1 MSKSRIMAIA
11 ESVKQST
18 KSIVPGA
25 FLSDVKTMTRDQMT
39 SVVNQIA
46 NDTFKPERARLSESA
61 NLGTNAGVVAKSKL
75 SLNSEMK
82 KEYVARAENL
92 LMHTIQ
98 STGAQSTAV
107 SPVNQAGAVSLVGGI
122 IDEAYNKFMTTEAT
136 RAPEYLR
143 TYTIPLVI
151 DHMGNVYDLIALQ
164 SDSETLEKVAGAST
178 ISVLQKVDFK
188 GKVNVVGN
196 LVDLTNQAL
205 AAASPSALPI
215 NSPRNFVSR
224 GIKITEVTYNG
235 KAYPQEWESL
245 GVQSQNGQ
253 NNTDVAIIS
262 LSLNDI
268 SANGGSKVTLLG
280 KVTQD
285 GTVELL
291 TNDAKLTDV
300 TIKYYLPPIDQQ
312 APFTVS
318 RKSTKYVKVI
328 NETARA
334 QTTLN
339 TTITEDHKYFTG
351 EDLVERFNTD
361 VMITVNAQK
370 DNYAI
375 KTIRTAIAE
384 LKAAEE
390 AKKAAGANYVNTETM
405 VTARSTYAERTV
417 DTNTQS
423 NGNQNV
429 YAGYNVSLANALYN
443 VASDMNVTLNPTEA
457 RFAIATSIHAFQ
469 RINTAGNET
478 QTRFNLVGDMAEDG
492 IAGFKVNHAYQL
504 NRAIV
509 GGYDTVVVASNRLK
523 HTTDKTKEVT
533 LTDLNGNPKVNPLD
547 PTKVLKG
554 IANVYEYLV
563 LTRFEQS
570 QDSFVFVNGLEVFE
584 EGTGMSSAEQSK
596 SVNYSGRYTIAT
608 LNKVAGLVTL
618 IERPEETL

>member
-164 SDSETLEKVAGAST
+164 SDSKTLEKVAGAST
-178 ISVLQKVDFK
+178 ISVLQKVNFG

-291 TNDAKLTDV
+291 TNDVKLTDV

-423 NGNQNV
+423 NGNQNI

-523 HTTDKTKEVT
+523 HTTDKTKQVT
-533 LTDLNGNPKVNPLD
+533 LTDLNGNPKVDPLD
-547 PTKVLKG
+547 KTKVLKG
-554 IANVYEYLV
+554 IAKVYEYLV
-563 LTRFEQS
+563 LTKFEQS

>member
-164 SDSETLEKVAGAST
+164 ADSETLEKVAGAST
-178 ISVLQKVDFK
+178 ISVLQKVKFG

-205 AAASPSALPI
+205 ALASPSALPI

-224 GIKITEVTYNG
+224 GIKITEVTYDG

-285 GTVELL
+285 GTIELL
-291 TNDAKLTDV
+291 TNDVKLTDV

-384 LKAAEE
+384 LKAAEK

-405 VTARSTYAERTV
+405 VTARSSYAERTV

-423 NGNQNV
+423 NGNQNI

-443 VASDMNVTLNPTEA
+443 VASDMNVKLNPTEA

-523 HTTDKTKEVT
+523 NTTDKTKEVT
-533 LTDLNGNPKVNPLD
+533 LTDLNGNPKVDPLA

-563 LTRFEQS
+563 LTKFEQS

>member
-61 NLGTNAGVVAKSKL
+61 NLGTNTGVVAKSKL

-178 ISVLQKVDFK
+178 ISVLQKVAFG

-205 AAASPSALPI
+205 ALASPSALPI

-224 GIKITEVTYNG
+224 GIKITEVTYDG

-285 GTVELL
+285 GTIELL
-291 TNDAKLTDV
+291 TNDVKLTDV

-361 VMITVNAQK
+361 IMITVNAQK

-423 NGNQNV
+423 NGNQNI

-523 HTTDKTKEVT
+523 HTTDKTKKVT
-533 LTDLNGNPKVNPLD
+533 LTDLNGNPKVDPLD

-554 IANVYEYLV
+554 IAKVYEYLV
-563 LTRFEQS
+563 LTKFEQS

>member
-224 GIKITEVTYNG
+224 GIKITEVTYDG

-291 TNDAKLTDV
+291 TNDVKLTDV

-423 NGNQNV
+423 NGNQNI

-523 HTTDKTKEVT
+523 HTTDKTKKVT
-533 LTDLNGNPKVNPLD
+533 LTDLNGNPKVDPLA

-563 LTRFEQS
+563 LTKFEQS

>member
-151 DHMGNVYDLIALQ
+151 DHMGNVYDLITLQ

-178 ISVLQKVDFK
+178 ISVLQKVNFG

-196 LVDLTNQAL
+196 LVDLTNKAL
-205 AAASPSALPI
+205 TLASPSALPI

-224 GIKITEVTYNG
+224 GIKITSVTYNG
-235 KAYPQEWESL
+235 KEYPQEWESL

-423 NGNQNV
+423 NGNQNI

-469 RINTAGNET
+469 RINTVGNET

-533 LTDLNGNPKVNPLD
+533 LTDLNGNPKVDPLD

-563 LTRFEQS
+563 LTKFEQA

-596 SVNYSGRYTIAT
+596 AVNYSGRYTIAT

>member
-164 SDSETLEKVAGAST
+164 ADSETLEKVAGAST
-178 ISVLQKVDFK
+178 ISVLQKVKFG

-205 AAASPSALPI
+205 ALASPSALPI

-224 GIKITEVTYNG
+224 GIKITEVTYDG

-268 SANGGSKVTLLG
+268 SANGGPKVTLLG

-285 GTVELL
+285 GTIELL
-291 TNDAKLTDV
+291 TNDVKLTDV

-384 LKAAEE
+384 LKAAEA

-405 VTARSTYAERTV
+405 VTARSSYAERTV

-423 NGNQNV
+423 NGNQNI

-533 LTDLNGNPKVNPLD
+533 LTDLNGNPKVDPLA

-563 LTRFEQS
+563 LTKFEQS

>member
-205 AAASPSALPI
+205 ALASPSALPI

-285 GTVELL
+285 GTIELL
-291 TNDAKLTDV
+291 TNDVKLTDV
-300 TIKYYLPPIDQQ
+300 TVKYYLPPIDQQ

-405 VTARSTYAERTV
+405 VTARSSYAERTV

-423 NGNQNV
+423 NGNQNI

-443 VASDMNVTLNPTEA
+443 VASDMNVKLNPTEA

-523 HTTDKTKEVT
+523 HTTDKTKQVT
-533 LTDLNGNPKVNPLD
+533 LTDLNGNPKVDPLV

-563 LTRFEQS
+563 LTKFEQS

>member
-164 SDSETLEKVAGAST
+164 ADSKTLEKVAGAST

-285 GTVELL
+285 GTIELL
-291 TNDAKLTDV
+291 TNDVKLTDV

-384 LKAAEE
+384 LKAAEA

-405 VTARSTYAERTV
+405 VTARSSYAERTV

-423 NGNQNV
+423 NGNQNI

-443 VASDMNVTLNPTEA
+443 VASDMNVVLNPTEA

-563 LTRFEQS
+563 LTKFEQS

>member
-164 SDSETLEKVAGAST
+164 SDSEKLEKVAGAST
-178 ISVLQKVDFK
+178 ISVLQKVKFG

-291 TNDAKLTDV
+291 TNDVKLTDV

-423 NGNQNV
+423 NGNQNI

-523 HTTDKTKEVT
+523 HTTDKTKKVT
-533 LTDLNGNPKVNPLD
+533 LTDLNGNPKVDPLD

-554 IANVYEYLV
+554 IAKVYEYLV
-563 LTRFEQS
+563 LTKFEQS

-596 SVNYSGRYTIAT
+596 SVNYS
-608 LNKVAGLVTL
+608 
-618 IERPEETL
+618 

>member
-178 ISVLQKVDFK
+178 ISVLQKVKFG

-224 GIKITEVTYNG
+224 GIKITEVTYDG

-285 GTVELL
+285 GTIELL
-291 TNDAKLTDV
+291 TNDVKLTDV

-384 LKAAEE
+384 LKAAEK

-405 VTARSTYAERTV
+405 VTARSSYAERTV

-423 NGNQNV
+423 NGNQNI

-443 VASDMNVTLNPTEA
+443 VASDMNVKLNPTEA

-563 LTRFEQS
+563 LTKFEQS

>member
-164 SDSETLEKVAGAST
+164 SDSEKLEKVAGAST
-178 ISVLQKVDFK
+178 ISVLQKVKFG

-235 KAYPQEWESL
+235 VAYPQEWESL

-291 TNDAKLTDV
+291 TNDVKLTDV

-328 NETARA
+328 NETSRA

-361 VMITVNAQK
+361 IMITVNAQK

-423 NGNQNV
+423 NGNQNI

-523 HTTDKTKEVT
+523 HTTDKTKKVT
-533 LTDLNGNPKVNPLD
+533 LTDLNGNPKVDPLD

-554 IANVYEYLV
+554 IAKVYEYLV
-563 LTRFEQS
+563 LTKFEQS

>member
-151 DHMGNVYDLIALQ
+151 DHRGNVYDLIALQ
-164 SDSETLEKVAGAST
+164 SDSEKLEKVAGAST
-178 ISVLQKVDFK
+178 ISVLQKVKFG

-205 AAASPSALPI
+205 VAASPSALPI

-224 GIKITEVTYNG
+224 GIKITEVTYDG

-285 GTVELL
+285 GTIELL
-291 TNDAKLTDV
+291 TNDVKLTDV
-300 TIKYYLPPIDQQ
+300 TVKYYLPPIDQQ

-361 VMITVNAQK
+361 IMITVNAQK

-423 NGNQNV
+423 NGNQNI

-523 HTTDKTKEVT
+523 HTTDKTKKVT
-533 LTDLNGNPKVNPLD
+533 LTDLNGNPKVDPLD

-563 LTRFEQS
+563 LTKFEQS

>member
-285 GTVELL
+285 GTIELL
-291 TNDAKLTDV
+291 TNDVKLTDV

-423 NGNQNV
+423 NGNQNI

-533 LTDLNGNPKVNPLD
+533 LTDLNGNPKVDPLV

-563 LTRFEQS
+563 LTKFEQS

>member
-178 ISVLQKVDFK
+178 ISVLQKVKFG

-285 GTVELL
+285 GTIELL
-291 TNDAKLTDV
+291 TNDVKLTDV

-361 VMITVNAQK
+361 IMITVNAQK

-384 LKAAEE
+384 LKAAEK

-423 NGNQNV
+423 NGNQNI

-523 HTTDKTKEVT
+523 NTTDKTKEVT
-533 LTDLNGNPKVNPLD
+533 LTDLNGNPKVDPLA

-563 LTRFEQS
+563 LTKFEQS

>member
-164 SDSETLEKVAGAST
+164 SDSKTLEKVAGAST
-178 ISVLQKVDFK
+178 ISVLQKVAFG

-224 GIKITEVTYNG
+224 GIKITEVTYDG

-291 TNDAKLTDV
+291 TNDVKLTDV

-384 LKAAEE
+384 LKAAEA

-423 NGNQNV
+423 NGNQNI

-563 LTRFEQS
+563 LTKFEQS

>member
-136 RAPEYLR
+136 KAPEYLR

-178 ISVLQKVDFK
+178 ISVLQKVKFG

-285 GTVELL
+285 GTIELL

-300 TIKYYLPPIDQQ
+300 TVKYYLPPIDQQ

-423 NGNQNV
+423 NGNQNI

-523 HTTDKTKEVT
+523 HTTDKTKKVT
-533 LTDLNGNPKVNPLD
+533 LTDLNGNPKVDPLD

-563 LTRFEQS
+563 LTKFEQS

>member
-151 DHMGNVYDLIALQ
+151 DHMGNVYDLITLQ

-178 ISVLQKVDFK
+178 ISVLQKVDFG

-205 AAASPSALPI
+205 TLASPSALPI

-224 GIKITEVTYNG
+224 GIKITSVTYNG
-235 KAYPQEWESL
+235 KKYPQEWESL

-268 SANGGSKVTLLG
+268 SANGGPKVTLLG

-285 GTVELL
+285 GTIELL
-291 TNDAKLTDV
+291 TNDVKLTDV

-423 NGNQNV
+423 NGNQNI

-443 VASDMNVTLNPTEA
+443 VASDMNVKLNPTEA

-523 HTTDKTKEVT
+523 RTTDKTKKVT
-533 LTDLNGNPKVNPLD
+533 LTDLNGNPKVDPLA
-547 PTKVLKG
+547 PTKVLTG

-563 LTRFEQS
+563 LTKFEQS

>member
-164 SDSETLEKVAGAST
+164 ADSKTLEKVAGAST
-178 ISVLQKVDFK
+178 ISVLQKVKFG

-205 AAASPSALPI
+205 ALASPSALPI

-224 GIKITEVTYNG
+224 GIKITEVTYDG
-235 KAYPQEWESL
+235 KVYPQEWESL

-291 TNDAKLTDV
+291 TNDVKLTDV

-384 LKAAEE
+384 LKAAEK

-423 NGNQNV
+423 NGNQNI

-443 VASDMNVTLNPTEA
+443 VASDMNVKLNPTEA

-523 HTTDKTKEVT
+523 NTTDKTKEVT
-533 LTDLNGNPKVNPLD
+533 LTDLNGNPKVDPLA

-563 LTRFEQS
+563 LTKFEQS
-570 QDSFVFVNGLEVFE
+570 QDSFVFVNGLEVFD

>member
-178 ISVLQKVDFK
+178 ISVLQKVKFG

-205 AAASPSALPI
+205 ALASPSALPI

-224 GIKITEVTYNG
+224 GIKITEVTYDG

-291 TNDAKLTDV
+291 TNDVKLTDV

-405 VTARSTYAERTV
+405 VTARSSYAERTV

-423 NGNQNV
+423 NGNQNI

>member
-164 SDSETLEKVAGAST
+164 ADSETLEKVAGAST
-178 ISVLQKVDFK
+178 ISVLQKVKFG

-224 GIKITEVTYNG
+224 GIKITEVTYDG

-285 GTVELL
+285 GTIELL
-291 TNDAKLTDV
+291 TNDVKLTDV

-361 VMITVNAQK
+361 IMITVNAQK

-423 NGNQNV
+423 NGNQNI

-523 HTTDKTKEVT
+523 HTTDKTKKVT
-533 LTDLNGNPKVNPLD
+533 LTDLNGNPKVDPLD

-554 IANVYEYLV
+554 IAKVYEYLV
-563 LTRFEQS
+563 LTKFEQS

>member
-136 RAPEYLR
+136 RTPEYLR

-151 DHMGNVYDLIALQ
+151 DHMGNVYDLITLQ

-224 GIKITEVTYNG
+224 GIKITEVTYDG
-235 KAYPQEWESL
+235 KKYPQEWESL

-291 TNDAKLTDV
+291 TNDVKLTDV

-423 NGNQNV
+423 NGNQNI

-523 HTTDKTKEVT
+523 RTTDKTKKVT
-533 LTDLNGNPKVNPLD
+533 LTDLNGNPKVDPLA
-547 PTKVLKG
+547 PTKVLTG

>member
-98 STGAQSTAV
+98 STGAQSTSV

-136 RAPEYLR
+136 RTPEYLR

-164 SDSETLEKVAGAST
+164 SNSETLEKVAGAST
-178 ISVLQKVDFK
+178 ISVLQKVKFG

-205 AAASPSALPI
+205 ALASPSALPI

-224 GIKITEVTYNG
+224 GIKITEVTYDG

-291 TNDAKLTDV
+291 TNDVKLTDV

-384 LKAAEE
+384 LKAAEV

-423 NGNQNV
+423 NGNQNI

-443 VASDMNVTLNPTEA
+443 VASDMNVALNPTEA

-523 HTTDKTKEVT
+523 HTTDKTKKVT
-533 LTDLNGNPKVNPLD
+533 LTDLNGNPKVDPLA
-547 PTKVLKG
+547 PTKVLQG

-563 LTRFEQS
+563 LTKFEQS

>member
-1 MSKSRIMAIA
+1 MSKSRITAIA

-136 RAPEYLR
+136 RTPEYLR

-178 ISVLQKVDFK
+178 ISVLQKVDFG

-205 AAASPSALPI
+205 ALASPSALPI

-235 KAYPQEWESL
+235 VAYPQEWESL

-268 SANGGSKVTLLG
+268 SANGGPKVTLLG

-361 VMITVNAQK
+361 IMITVNAQK

-423 NGNQNV
+423 NGNQNI

-523 HTTDKTKEVT
+523 HTTDKTKKVT
-533 LTDLNGNPKVNPLD
+533 LTDLNGNPKVDPLA
-547 PTKVLKG
+547 PTKVLTG
-554 IANVYEYLV
+554 IAKVYEYLV
-563 LTRFEQS
+563 LTKFEQS

>member
-164 SDSETLEKVAGAST
+164 SDSKTLEKVAGAST

-224 GIKITEVTYNG
+224 GIKITEVTYDG

-285 GTVELL
+285 GTIELL
-291 TNDAKLTDV
+291 TNDVKLTDV
-300 TIKYYLPPIDQQ
+300 TVKYYLPPIDQQ

-523 HTTDKTKEVT
+523 HTTDKTKKVT
-533 LTDLNGNPKVNPLD
+533 LTDLNGNPKVDPLD

-554 IANVYEYLV
+554 IAKVYEYLV
-563 LTRFEQS
+563 LTKFEQS

>member
-164 SDSETLEKVAGAST
+164 ADSETLEKVAGAST
-178 ISVLQKVDFK
+178 ISVLQKVKFG

-205 AAASPSALPI
+205 ALASPSALPI

-224 GIKITEVTYNG
+224 GIKITEVTYDG

-285 GTVELL
+285 GTIELL
-291 TNDAKLTDV
+291 TNDVKLTDV

-384 LKAAEE
+384 LKAAEK

-405 VTARSTYAERTV
+405 VTARSSYAERTV

-423 NGNQNV
+423 NGNQNI

-523 HTTDKTKEVT
+523 NTTDKTKEVT
-533 LTDLNGNPKVNPLD
+533 LTDLNGNPKVDPLA

-563 LTRFEQS
+563 LTKFEQS

>member
-1 MSKSRIMAIA
+1 
-11 ESVKQST
+11 
-18 KSIVPGA
+18 
-25 FLSDVKTMTRDQMT
+25 
-39 SVVNQIA
+39 
-46 NDTFKPERARLSESA
+46 
-61 NLGTNAGVVAKSKL
+61 
-75 SLNSEMK
+75 
-82 KEYVARAENL
+82 
-92 LMHTIQ
+92 
-98 STGAQSTAV
+98 
-107 SPVNQAGAVSLVGGI
+107 
-122 IDEAYNKFMTTEAT
+122 MTTEAT

-205 AAASPSALPI
+205 ALASPSALPI

-390 AKKAAGANYVNTETM
+390 AKKSAGANYVNTETM

-423 NGNQNV
+423 NGNQNI

-523 HTTDKTKEVT
+523 QTTDKTKKVT
-533 LTDLNGNPKVNPLD
+533 LTDLNGNPKVDPLD

-563 LTRFEQS
+563 LTKFEQS

>member
-178 ISVLQKVDFK
+178 ISVLQKVKFG

-205 AAASPSALPI
+205 ALASPSALPI

-224 GIKITEVTYNG
+224 GIKITEVTYDG

-285 GTVELL
+285 GTIELL
-291 TNDAKLTDV
+291 TNDVKLTDV

-384 LKAAEE
+384 LKAAEK

-405 VTARSTYAERTV
+405 VTARSSYAERTV

-423 NGNQNV
+423 NGNQNI

-443 VASDMNVTLNPTEA
+443 VASDMNVKLNPTEA

-533 LTDLNGNPKVNPLD
+533 LTDLNGNPKVNPLA

-563 LTRFEQS
+563 LTKFEQS

>member
-164 SDSETLEKVAGAST
+164 ADSKTLEKVAGAST
-178 ISVLQKVDFK
+178 ISVLQKVSFG

-224 GIKITEVTYNG
+224 GIKITEVTYDG

-268 SANGGSKVTLLG
+268 SANGGPKVTLLG

-291 TNDAKLTDV
+291 TNDVKLTDV

-384 LKAAEE
+384 LKAAEV

-423 NGNQNV
+423 NGNQNI

-443 VASDMNVTLNPTEA
+443 VASDMNVALNPTEA

-523 HTTDKTKEVT
+523 QTTDKTKKVT
-533 LTDLNGNPKVNPLD
+533 LTDLNGNPKVDPLA
-547 PTKVLKG
+547 PTKVLQG

-570 QDSFVFVNGLEVFE
+570 QDSFVFVNGLEVFD

>member
-285 GTVELL
+285 GTIELL
-291 TNDAKLTDV
+291 TNDVKLTDV

-361 VMITVNAQK
+361 IMITVNAQK

-423 NGNQNV
+423 NGNQNI

-523 HTTDKTKEVT
+523 HTTDKTKKVT
-533 LTDLNGNPKVNPLD
+533 LTDLNGNPKVDPLD

-554 IANVYEYLV
+554 IAKVYEYLV
-563 LTRFEQS
+563 LTKFEQS

>member
-164 SDSETLEKVAGAST
+164 ADSKTLEKVAGAST

-224 GIKITEVTYNG
+224 GIKITEVTYDG

-285 GTVELL
+285 GTIELL
-291 TNDAKLTDV
+291 TNDVKLTDV

-390 AKKAAGANYVNTETM
+390 AKKATGANYVNTETM

-423 NGNQNV
+423 NGNQNI

-443 VASDMNVTLNPTEA
+443 VASDMNVKLNPTEA

-523 HTTDKTKEVT
+523 HTTDKTKKVT
-533 LTDLNGNPKVNPLD
+533 LTDLNGNPKVDPLA
-547 PTKVLKG
+547 PTKVLTG

-563 LTRFEQS
+563 LTKFEQS

>member
-178 ISVLQKVDFK
+178 ISVLQKVAFG

-291 TNDAKLTDV
+291 TNDVKLTDV

-390 AKKAAGANYVNTETM
+390 AKKATGANYVNTETM
-405 VTARSTYAERTV
+405 VTARSSYAERTV

-423 NGNQNV
+423 NGNQNI

-443 VASDMNVTLNPTEA
+443 VASDMNVKLNPTEA

-523 HTTDKTKEVT
+523 HTTDKTKKVT
-533 LTDLNGNPKVNPLD
+533 LTDLNGNPKVDPLD

-563 LTRFEQS
+563 LTKFEQS

>member
-235 KAYPQEWESL
+235 VAYPQEWESL

-285 GTVELL
+285 GTIELL
-291 TNDAKLTDV
+291 TNDVKLTDV

-423 NGNQNV
+423 NGNQNI

-523 HTTDKTKEVT
+523 HTTDKTKKVT
-533 LTDLNGNPKVNPLD
+533 LTDLNGNPKVDPLD

-554 IANVYEYLV
+554 IAKVYEYLV
-563 LTRFEQS
+563 LTKFEQS

>member
-196 LVDLTNQAL
+196 LVDLTNAAL

-423 NGNQNV
+423 NGNQNI

-523 HTTDKTKEVT
+523 NTTDKTKKVT
-533 LTDLNGNPKVNPLD
+533 LTDLNGNPKVDPLD

>member
-178 ISVLQKVDFK
+178 ISVLQKVKFG

-235 KAYPQEWESL
+235 VAYPQEWESL

-285 GTVELL
+285 GTIELL
-291 TNDAKLTDV
+291 TNDVKLTDV
-300 TIKYYLPPIDQQ
+300 TVKYYLPPIDQQ

-423 NGNQNV
+423 NGNQNI

-523 HTTDKTKEVT
+523 HTTDKTKKVT

-554 IANVYEYLV
+554 IAKVYEYLV
-563 LTRFEQS
+563 LTKFEQS

>member
-136 RAPEYLR
+136 RTPEYLR

-164 SDSETLEKVAGAST
+164 ADSKTLEKVAGAST
-178 ISVLQKVDFK
+178 ISVLQKVAFG

-196 LVDLTNQAL
+196 LVELTNQAL

-224 GIKITEVTYNG
+224 GIKITEVTYDG

-268 SANGGSKVTLLG
+268 SANGGPKVTLLG

-285 GTVELL
+285 GTIELL
-291 TNDAKLTDV
+291 TNDVKLTDV

-361 VMITVNAQK
+361 IMITVNAQK

-423 NGNQNV
+423 NGNQNI

-523 HTTDKTKEVT
+523 RTTDKTKKVT
-533 LTDLNGNPKVNPLD
+533 LTDLNGNPKVDPLA
-547 PTKVLKG
+547 PTKVLTG

-563 LTRFEQS
+563 LTKFEQS

>member
-164 SDSETLEKVAGAST
+164 SDSRTLEKVAGAST

-361 VMITVNAQK
+361 IMITVNAQK

-423 NGNQNV
+423 NGNQNI

-523 HTTDKTKEVT
+523 QTTDKTKKVT
-533 LTDLNGNPKVNPLD
+533 LTDLNGNPKVDPLD

-563 LTRFEQS
+563 LTKFEQS

>member
-224 GIKITEVTYNG
+224 GIKITEVTYDG

-291 TNDAKLTDV
+291 TNDVKLTDV
-300 TIKYYLPPIDQQ
+300 TVKYYLPPIDQQ

-423 NGNQNV
+423 NGNQNI

-523 HTTDKTKEVT
+523 HTTDKTKKVT
-533 LTDLNGNPKVNPLD
+533 LTDLNGNPKVDPLD

-554 IANVYEYLV
+554 IAKVYEYLV
-563 LTRFEQS
+563 LTKFEQS

>member
-107 SPVNQAGAVSLVGGI
+107 SPVNQAGAVSLVGGVN
-122 IDEAYNKFMTTEAT
+122 DEAYNKIMTTEAT
-136 RAPEYLR
+136 KAPEYLR

-164 SDSETLEKVAGAST
+164 SDSKTLEKVAGAST
-178 ISVLQKVDFK
+178 ISVLQKVKFG

-235 KAYPQEWESL
+235 VAYPQEWESL

-285 GTVELL
+285 GTIELL
-291 TNDAKLTDV
+291 TNDVKLTDV
-300 TIKYYLPPIDQQ
+300 TVKYYLPPIDQQ

-523 HTTDKTKEVT
+523 RTTDKTKKVT
-533 LTDLNGNPKVNPLD
+533 LTDLNGNPKVDPLD
-547 PTKVLKG
+547 STKVLKG

-563 LTRFEQS
+563 LTKFEQS

>member
-178 ISVLQKVDFK
+178 ISVLQKVKFG

-205 AAASPSALPI
+205 ALASPSALPI

-291 TNDAKLTDV
+291 TNDVKLTDV

-405 VTARSTYAERTV
+405 VTARSSYAERTV

-423 NGNQNV
+423 NGNQNI

-443 VASDMNVTLNPTEA
+443 VASDMNVKLNPTEA

-563 LTRFEQS
+563 LTKFEQS

>member
-291 TNDAKLTDV
+291 TNDVKLTDV

-390 AKKAAGANYVNTETM
+390 AKKATGANYVNTETM

-423 NGNQNV
+423 NGNQNI

-443 VASDMNVTLNPTEA
+443 VASDMNVALNPTEA

-523 HTTDKTKEVT
+523 QTTDKTKKVT
-533 LTDLNGNPKVNPLD
+533 LTDLNGNPKVDPLV
-547 PTKVLKG
+547 PTKVLTG

-570 QDSFVFVNGLEVFE
+570 QDSFVFVNGLEVFD